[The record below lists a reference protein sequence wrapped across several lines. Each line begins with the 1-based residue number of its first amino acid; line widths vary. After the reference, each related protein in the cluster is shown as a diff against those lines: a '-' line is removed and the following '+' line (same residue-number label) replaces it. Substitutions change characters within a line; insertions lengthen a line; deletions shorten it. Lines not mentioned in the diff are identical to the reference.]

1 MGRTTNSFMAFAVY
15 YGFVLAL
22 YGGTD
27 IGKVLTG
34 HSSSSVGYSGL
45 GLGSGAGTQR
55 TGTKTVLGGGEP
67 PLAIGG
73 SVN

>member
-1 MGRTTNSFMAFAVY
+1 MGRTVNSFMAFAVY

-34 HSSSSVGYSGL
+34 HPSSYSGL

-55 TGTKTVLGGGEP
+55 TGTTTVLGGGEL

-73 SVN
+73 NVN